1 MLFFP
6 NSAKDQD
13 LATCDELCLYVR
25 SGNLMQSLVIAVLV
39 LLVLMY
45 IIYKVGNLFTK
56 IRQSKQRQR
65 KLKENLDYILSL
77 QGSQVQGEGVKDQY
91 LGILF
96 KKNPAYKK

>member
-1 MLFFP
+1 
-6 NSAKDQD
+6 
-13 LATCDELCLYVR
+13 
-25 SGNLMQSLVIAVLV
+25 MQVLVIAVVV
-39 LLVLMY
+39 LLVLIY

-56 IRQSKQRQR
+56 IKQSKQRQR

-96 KKNPAYKK
+96 KKSPAYKKQTKQPVDPSILELVTNWLAKQIS